1 MKRAKSGIN
10 KQTTD
15 TVNTMKNLRLLRN
28 IVIATAV
35 ILVTAAPRA
44 TLGGTFSDD
53 FSAGLSPSFWSVFQ
67 TTAGLYSVDDTNG
80 QVQVAKTSAHSPGG
94 FQNVAI
100 ALNLAALAGTNTG
113 DFSTQVDFTNATVP
127 GPGLDQVELHTYFQD
142 GSYFF
147 TVYDNYNGLNVHVW
161 NGGLIGRTPVT
172 GNSGTFRISRIGS
185 TLTGYY
191 NGAPIHSEIKDSP
204 LVRIDFALQ
213 NNNGS
218 DDPTSV
224 TFDNFSLTAAFVAP
238 RLSISLLGGMQVQLS
253 WATNSVGYAL
263 ESATSLPDPAWT
275 VVPNVPAVTN
285 GQFTVT
291 VGAGEGQRFFRL
303 HEQ

>member
-1 MKRAKSGIN
+1 MKSF
-10 KQTTD
+10 Q
-15 TVNTMKNLRLLRN
+15 LLRN
-28 IVIATAV
+28 IATATAV
-35 ILVTAAPRA
+35 VLATVAPRA
-44 TLGGTFSDD
+44 ALGGTFSDD
-53 FSAGLSPSFWSVFQ
+53 FSAGLSPSFWSVWQ
-67 TTAGLYSVDDTNG
+67 TTAGLYSVDATNG
-80 QVQVAKTSAHSPGG
+80 HVQVAKTSAHSPGG

-113 DFSTQVDFTNATVP
+113 DFSTQVDFTNAIVP

-142 GSYFF
+142 GSIFF
-147 TVYDNYNGLNVHVW
+147 TVYDNSSGLNVHVW
-161 NGGLIGRTPVT
+161 NGSNNGLTPVT

>member
-1 MKRAKSGIN
+1 MKSF
-10 KQTTD
+10 Q
-15 TVNTMKNLRLLRN
+15 LLRN
-28 IVIATAV
+28 IATATAV
-35 ILVTAAPRA
+35 VLATVAPRA
-44 TLGGTFSDD
+44 ALGGTFSDD
-53 FSAGLSPSFWSVFQ
+53 FSAGLSPSFWSVWQ
-67 TTAGLYSVDDTNG
+67 TTAGLYSVDATNG
-80 QVQVAKTSAHSPGG
+80 HVQVAKTSAHSPGG

-113 DFSTQVDFTNATVP
+113 DFSTQVDFTNAVVP

-161 NGGLIGRTPVT
+161 NGGLLGRTPVT
-172 GNSGTFRISRIGS
+172 GNSGTFRISRVGP

>member
-1 MKRAKSGIN
+1 MKSF
-10 KQTTD
+10 Q
-15 TVNTMKNLRLLRN
+15 LLRN
-28 IVIATAV
+28 IATATAV
-35 ILVTAAPRA
+35 VLATVAPRA
-44 TLGGTFSDD
+44 ALGGTFSDD
-53 FSAGLSPSFWSVFQ
+53 FSAGLSPSFWSVWQ
-67 TTAGLYSVDDTNG
+67 TTAGLYSVDATNG
-80 QVQVAKTSAHSPGG
+80 HVQVAKTSAHSPGG

-161 NGGLIGRTPVT
+161 NGGLLGRTPVT
-172 GNSGTFRISRIGS
+172 GNSGTFRISRVGP